1 MKDEDVRIG
10 MKVTVQGV
18 EDVCIVVYEKNYET
32 HHGNVYTLQNEKTG
46 KKITINA
53 CDFEPYIDTELMA
66 EQLSKA
72 IDNLKDTLSQQLQPL
87 IDFVA
92 KNKDTFEKLVEESM
106 EEKLE
111 KEIREAFS
119 EYIKNGCS
127 WSLQTC
133 FRDGFLAGRESKQ
146 ELDKYIT

>member
-1 MKDEDVRIG
+1 MKDKDVRIG

-18 EDVCIVVYEKNYET
+18 EDVCIVVYEKDYKTKN
-32 HHGNVYTLQNEKTG
+32 GNVYTLQNEKTG
-46 KKITINA
+46 KKMTLNA
-53 CDFEPYIDTELMA
+53 CDFEPYIDIELIA

-72 IDNLKDTLSQQLQPL
+72 IDNLKDTLAQQLQL
-87 IDFVA
+87 FIDYVA
-92 KNKDTFEKLVEESM
+92 KNKDTIEKPAEERK

-111 KEIREAFS
+111 KEIREAFA

-133 FRDGFLAGRESKQ
+133 FRDGFLAGRESK
-146 ELDKYIT
+146 

>member
-1 MKDEDVRIG
+1 MKDKDVRIG

-18 EDVCIVVYEKNYET
+18 EGVCIVVYEKDYKTMN
-32 HHGNVYTLQNEKTG
+32 GNVYTLQNEKTG

-87 IDFVA
+87 IDYVV
-92 KNKDTFEKLVEESM
+92 KNKDTIEKSK

-111 KEIREAFS
+111 KEIMEAFEEWAGKNTS
-119 EYIKNGCS
+119 EGSVKIA
-127 WSLQTC
+127 
-133 FRDGFLAGRESKQ
+133 FRAGFLAGRESK
-146 ELDKYIT
+146 

>member
-1 MKDEDVRIG
+1 MKDKDVRIG
-10 MKVTVQGV
+10 MKVTVKGI
-18 EDVCIVVYEKNYET
+18 EDVCIVVYEKDYKTMN
-32 HHGNVYTLQNEKTG
+32 GNVYTLQNEKTG

-87 IDFVA
+87 IDYVV
-92 KNKDTFEKLVEESM
+92 KNKDTIEKSK

-111 KEIREAFS
+111 KEIMEAFEEWAGKNTS
-119 EYIKNGCS
+119 EGSVKIA
-127 WSLQTC
+127 
-133 FRDGFLAGRESKQ
+133 FRAGFLAGRESK
-146 ELDKYIT
+146 

>member
-18 EDVCIVVYEKNYET
+18 EDVCIVVYEKDYKTKN
-32 HHGNVYTLQNEKTG
+32 GNVYTLQNEKTG
-46 KKITINA
+46 KKMTLNA
-53 CDFEPYIDTELMA
+53 CDFEPYIKMTEKEKKLHKQI
-66 EQLSKA
+66 EELSTENIMLRKH
-72 IDNLKDTLSQQLQPL
+72 IQSL
-87 IDFVA
+87 IDFI
-92 KNKDTFEKLVEESM
+92 EESK

-111 KEIREAFS
+111 KEIREAFA

-133 FRDGFLAGRESKQ
+133 FRDGFLAGRESK
-146 ELDKYIT
+146 

>member
-10 MKVTVQGV
+10 MKVTVLGV
-18 EDVCIVVYEKNYET
+18 EDVCVVVYEKDYKTMN
-32 HHGNVYTLQNEKTG
+32 GNVYTLKNEKTG
-46 KKITINA
+46 KKMTINA
-53 CDFEPYIDTELMA
+53 CDFEPYIDIELTA

-92 KNKDTFEKLVEESM
+92 KNKDTFEKLVEKSK

-111 KEIREAFS
+111 EEIREAFAVYTNK
-119 EYIKNGCS
+119 ECS
-127 WSLQTC
+127 YSLQTC
-133 FRDGFLAGRESKQ
+133 FRAGFLAGRKSK
-146 ELDKYIT
+146 

>member
-1 MKDEDVRIG
+1 MKDKDVRIG

-18 EDVCIVVYEKNYET
+18 EGVCIVVYEKDYKTKN
-32 HHGNVYTLQNEKTG
+32 GNVYTLQNEKTG
-46 KKITINA
+46 KKMTLNA

-66 EQLSKA
+66 DQLSKA

-87 IDFVA
+87 IDYVV
-92 KNKDTFEKLVEESM
+92 KNKDTIEESK

-111 KEIREAFS
+111 KEIMEAFA

-133 FRDGFLAGRESKQ
+133 FRAGFLAGRESK
-146 ELDKYIT
+146 

>member
-1 MKDEDVRIG
+1 MKDKDVRIG

-18 EDVCIVVYEKNYET
+18 EDVCIVACEKDYKTKN
-32 HHGNVYTLQNEKTG
+32 GNVYTLQNEKTG
-46 KKITINA
+46 KKITLNA
-53 CDFEPYIDTELMA
+53 CDFEPYIDIGLTA
-66 EQLSKA
+66 EQLRKD
-72 IDNLKDTLSQQLQPL
+72 IDKIKEALSQHLL

-92 KNKDTFEKLVEESM
+92 KNKDTFEKLVEESK

-111 KEIREAFS
+111 KEIEEAFA

-133 FRDGFLAGRESKQ
+133 FRAGFLAGRESK
-146 ELDKYIT
+146 